1 MGSTAFDVSGSGNN
15 YEIYISDIYKPDND
29 ALGLVLEG
37 TIDTENDKEADT
49 YHYIRTLLSDRVIDI
64 EGTLKSGDERL
75 EINNQVLY
83 GKNHMYVIAI
93 LKFFK
98 HQIKLVCARRKIQQF
113 NEINGKIN
121 RKSTCLTSFD
131 KSTKVVHKAKS
142 METLHLTDN
151 TLSRTTRTHSLEAF
165 SNLALWSNSTLTIEL
180 NKDPSNP
187 SNSPVIV
194 IRALA
199 TIDDITLGNMNSDYS
214 INILKSIS
222 NGPDKLTASKLLQYQ
237 KVINDK
243 YNDDEVL
250 ADSCQDVN
258 NNNNNNQRLSRI
270 GKRET
275 TAQIMNNHKN
285 PTFQLFIQMEELR
298 QQMLQGFSS
307 LDYYLSEMKKLINA
321 GNIH

>member
-1 MGSTAFDVSGSGNN
+1 
-15 YEIYISDIYKPDND
+15 
-29 ALGLVLEG
+29 
-37 TIDTENDKEADT
+37 
-49 YHYIRTLLSDRVIDI
+49 
-64 EGTLKSGDERL
+64 
-75 EINNQVLY
+75 
-83 GKNHMYVIAI
+83 
-93 LKFFK
+93 
-98 HQIKLVCARRKIQQF
+98 
-113 NEINGKIN
+113 
-121 RKSTCLTSFD
+121 
-131 KSTKVVHKAKS
+131 
-142 METLHLTDN
+142 
-151 TLSRTTRTHSLEAF
+151 
-165 SNLALWSNSTLTIEL
+165 
-180 NKDPSNP
+180 
-187 SNSPVIV
+187 
-194 IRALA
+194 
-199 TIDDITLGNMNSDYS
+199 MNSDYS

-243 YNDDEVL
+243 YNDDKVL

-275 TAQIMNNHKN
+275 TAQIMNNHKVVYKNKIMSEKEN

>member
-1 MGSTAFDVSGSGNN
+1 
-15 YEIYISDIYKPDND
+15 
-29 ALGLVLEG
+29 
-37 TIDTENDKEADT
+37 
-49 YHYIRTLLSDRVIDI
+49 
-64 EGTLKSGDERL
+64 
-75 EINNQVLY
+75 
-83 GKNHMYVIAI
+83 
-93 LKFFK
+93 
-98 HQIKLVCARRKIQQF
+98 
-113 NEINGKIN
+113 
-121 RKSTCLTSFD
+121 
-131 KSTKVVHKAKS
+131 
-142 METLHLTDN
+142 
-151 TLSRTTRTHSLEAF
+151 
-165 SNLALWSNSTLTIEL
+165 
-180 NKDPSNP
+180 
-187 SNSPVIV
+187 
-194 IRALA
+194 
-199 TIDDITLGNMNSDYS
+199 MNSDYS